1 MVKEKEK
8 VGLDLEFA
16 EIFGE
21 LNTLIKKDTPYIN
34 SNNNAAFNF
43 CHKGKFF
50 LFLMCLY
57 YWAVNKDIKKWR
69 IFFIGQK

>member
-1 MVKEKEK
+1 MESEKRGKYNKKTLKDWVVKEKEK

-34 SNNNAAFNF
+34 SNNNVAFSF
-43 CHKGKFF
+43 CH
-50 LFLMCLY
+50 
-57 YWAVNKDIKKWR
+57 
-69 IFFIGQK
+69 

>member
-21 LNTLIKKDTPYIN
+21 LNTLIEKDTPYIN
-34 SNNNAAFNF
+34 SNNNVAFSF
-43 CHKGKFF
+43 CH
-50 LFLMCLY
+50 
-57 YWAVNKDIKKWR
+57 
-69 IFFIGQK
+69 